1 MNNET
6 LQSEAPIMQV
16 EDLAV
21 TFYSPNGTFR
31 AVRDA
36 SLEITRG
43 EVLGLVGESGC
54 GKSTVA
60 FAMMGYLPGT
70 AEVEGAV
77 RFEGVDITSLSSAEL
92 MELRGN
98 RIAMVYQDP
107 VTSLNPSM
115 RVGPQVEEALLQHL
129 DIDSETARARS
140 VELFD
145 SVGLAD
151 PDRIGRRYPHQLS
164 GGQQQRVVIAM
175 ALACDPHL
183 LIMDEP
189 TTGLDVTTEATIL
202 DLIVELKDR
211 VNAGI
216 LFVSHNLGVIARVAD
231 RVAVMYAGEI
241 VEQAPVRELF
251 KNPSHPYTAGLLSC
265 VPQPPEDD
273 GVERQ
278 LSSIPG
284 TVFDAQNEQA
294 EECLFA
300 PRCPLAQE
308 RCTTQSPPL
317 VDTRGNHPHLNP
329 LPSRERGQAEPHS
342 TSSGGHLSRCFF
354 HRDVTADIW
363 GDALERVEKPPEQIE
378 SPVLNVSGLR
388 KFYGGGRRKYILFG
402 PPVAPPVRA
411 LMDMDMRIGS
421 GRTTGIVGESGSGKS
436 TAARAIVGL
445 EPKDRGNL
453 QLHGQD
459 LEGDVHDRTEDQRSS
474 MRMVFQNPTAS
485 LNPKLPV
492 GHTIVRALR
501 KFAGLNKRESNERAE
516 ELMEAVGLDPSFLE
530 RQPTELSGGQQ
541 QRVALAS
548 AFAANPDLV
557 VADEAVSALDVS
569 VQAQVLNLL
578 EDHQRETGNSYVFI
592 THDLGVVRYISD
604 DILVLYA
611 GHVAE
616 YGPSKAVLSAPSH
629 PYTEALL
636 SAAPVP
642 DPDAEPTHIRLE
654 GSVPTLRGAFTGC
667 FFAGRCPRKIGD
679 ICDTTPPPQQS
690 GPNGDNHFINC
701 HIPISELESLQMED
715 SGKAEAAD

>member
-1 MNNET
+1 MAQA
-6 LQSEAPIMQV
+6 LHPDAPLMQV

-36 SLEITRG
+36 SLEISRG

-70 AEVEGAV
+70 AQVDGAV
-77 RFEGVDITSLSSAEL
+77 RFEGVDITSLSSGEI

-115 RVGPQVEEALLQHL
+115 RVGPQVEEVLLQHL
-129 DIDSETARARS
+129 DIDSGAARARS
-140 VELFD
+140 VELFE

-151 PDRIGRRYPHQLS
+151 PDRIGRRYPHELS

-175 ALACDPHL
+175 ALACDPDL

-202 DLIVELKDR
+202 DLIVELKDL

-241 VEQAPVRELF
+241 VEQAPVREIF

-284 TVFDAQNEQA
+284 TVFDAQAEQS

-308 RCTTQSPPL
+308 RCTSQSPPL
-317 VDTRGNHPHLNP
+317 VDTVGAGFKPAP
-329 LPSRERGQAEPHS
+329 
-342 TSSGGHLSRCFF
+342 THLSRCFY
-354 HRDVTADIW
+354 HEDVRADIW
-363 GDALERVEKPPEQIE
+363 GEALARVEKPQEQDDR
-378 SPVLNVSGLR
+378 PVLNVNGLR

-402 PPVAPPVRA
+402 PPVARPVRA
-411 LMDMDMRIGS
+411 LVDVDMKVGS
-421 GRTTGIVGESGSGKS
+421 GRTIGIVGESGSGKS

-445 EPKDRGNL
+445 EPKDRGAL
-453 QLHGQD
+453 ELHGNE
-459 LEGDVHDRTEDQRSS
+459 LESDVHDRTEDQRAA

-501 KFAGLNKRESNERAE
+501 KFAGLNRQESAERAE
-516 ELMEAVGLDPSFLE
+516 ELMEAVGLDPTFLD

-541 QRVALAS
+541 QRVALAG

-569 VQAQVLNLL
+569 VQAQVLNLI
-578 EDHQRETGNSYVFI
+578 EEHQRDTGNSYVFI

-616 YGPSKAVLSAPSH
+616 YGPSKAVLSVPSH

-667 FFAGRCPRKIGD
+667 FFAGRCPRKIGE
-679 ICDTTPPPQQS
+679 ICDTTPPPRQS
-690 GPNGDNHFINC
+690 GPNGGNHYINC
-701 HIPISELESLQMED
+701 HIPISELESLQIAD
-715 SGKAEAAD
+715 SGKPSLAR

>member
-1 MNNET
+1 MNHSDNSDASLIQLEN
-6 LQSEAPIMQV
+6 
-16 EDLAV
+16 LAV
-21 TFYSPNGTFR
+21 TFLTPRGAFR
-31 AVRDA
+31 AVRSA
-36 SLEITRG
+36 SLEIARG

-60 FAMMGYLPGT
+60 FAMMNYLPGT
-70 AEVEGAV
+70 AQVEGAI
-77 RFEGVDITSLSSAEL
+77 RFEGMDISEFSDAEL
-92 MELRGN
+92 RELRGN
-98 RIAMVYQDP
+98 RVAMVYQDP
-107 VTSLNPSM
+107 LTSLNPSM
-115 RVGPQVEEALLQHL
+115 RIGIQIEEVLKQHL
-129 DIDSETARARS
+129 DMDSETAQRRAI
-140 VELFD
+140 ELFA

-151 PDRIGRRYPHQLS
+151 PERIGRRYPHELS

-241 VEQAPVRELF
+241 VEEAPVRELF
-251 KNPSHPYTAGLLSC
+251 KNPRHPYTVGLLSC
-265 VPQPPEDD
+265 VPQPPGDD

-278 LSSIPG
+278 LRSIPG
-284 TVFDAQNEQA
+284 TVFDAQSEQ
-294 EECLFA
+294 EDSCLFA
-300 PRCPLAQE
+300 PRCPMATDICTQE
-308 RCTTQSPPL
+308 PPPVSHVSDGHVARCHHHADVSDDL
-317 VDTRGNHPHLNP
+317 WGEL
-329 LPSRERGQAEPHS
+329 RER
-342 TSSGGHLSRCFF
+342 L
-354 HRDVTADIW
+354 V
-363 GDALERVEKPPEQIE
+363 KPP
-378 SPVLNVSGLR
+378 SNGGLPVLNAEDLR
-388 KFYGGGRRKYILFG
+388 KFYGGGRKKYILFG
-402 PPVAPPVRA
+402 PPVRRPVRA
-411 LMDMDMRIGS
+411 LVDVDMRVDG
-421 GRTTGIVGESGSGKS
+421 GRTLGIVGESGSGKS

-445 EPKDRGNL
+445 EARDRGIL
-453 QLHGQD
+453 ELRGQA
-459 LEGDVHDRTEDQRSS
+459 LEGDVGDRTEEQRSS

-485 LNPKLPV
+485 LNPKLPIK
-492 GHTIVRALR
+492 HAITRALR
-501 KFAGLNKRESNERAE
+501 KFAGVSRSESQERAE
-516 ELMEAVGLDPSFLE
+516 QLMNAVGLDPLYLDRRPS
-530 RQPTELSGGQQ
+530 ELSGGQQ

-548 AFAANPDLV
+548 AFAANPELV

-578 EDHQRETGNSYVFI
+578 EEHQRETGNSYVFI
-592 THDLGVVRYISD
+592 THDLGVVRYVSD

-616 YGPSKAVLSAPSH
+616 YGPSEAVLSEPSH

-654 GSVPTLRGAFTGC
+654 GSVPTLRTAFKGC

-679 ICDTTPPPQQS
+679 ICDNEPPPQQQGAGGAS
-690 GPNGDNHFINC
+690 HVINC
-701 HIPISELESLQMED
+701 HIPIDELEQLQSAD
-715 SGKAEAAD
+715 VPGRSTAAD

>member
-1 MNNET
+1 MAQA
-6 LQSEAPIMQV
+6 LHPDAPLMQV

-70 AEVEGAV
+70 AQVDGAV
-77 RFEGVDITSLSSAEL
+77 RFEGVDITSLSSGEI

-115 RVGPQVEEALLQHL
+115 RVGPQVEEVLLQHL
-129 DIDSETARARS
+129 DIDSGAARARS
-140 VELFD
+140 VELFE

-151 PDRIGRRYPHQLS
+151 PDRIGRRYPHELS

-175 ALACDPHL
+175 ALACDPDL

-241 VEQAPVRELF
+241 VEQAPVREIF

-284 TVFDAQNEQA
+284 TVFDAQAEQS

-308 RCTTQSPPL
+308 SCTSQSPPL
-317 VDTRGNHPHLNP
+317 VDTVGAGLKPAP
-329 LPSRERGQAEPHS
+329 
-342 TSSGGHLSRCFF
+342 THLSRCFF
-354 HRDVTADIW
+354 HEDVRADIW
-363 GDALERVEKPPEQIE
+363 GEALARVEKPQEQDDR
-378 SPVLNVSGLR
+378 PVLNVNGLR

-402 PPVAPPVRA
+402 PPVARPVRA
-411 LMDMDMRIGS
+411 LVDVDMKVGS
-421 GRTTGIVGESGSGKS
+421 GRTIGIVGESGSGKS

-445 EPKDRGNL
+445 EPKDRGAL
-453 QLHGQD
+453 ELHGNE
-459 LEGDVHDRTEDQRSS
+459 LESDVHDRTEDQRAA

-501 KFAGLNKRESNERAE
+501 KFAGLNRQESAERAE
-516 ELMEAVGLDPSFLE
+516 ELMEAVGLDPSFLD

-578 EDHQRETGNSYVFI
+578 EEHQRDTGNSYVFI

-616 YGPSKAVLSAPSH
+616 YGPSKAVLSVPSH

-642 DPDAEPTHIRLE
+642 DPDSEPTHIRLE

-667 FFAGRCPRKIGD
+667 FFAGRCPRKIGE
-679 ICDTTPPPQQS
+679 ICDTTPPPRQS
-690 GPNGDNHFINC
+690 GPNGGNHYINC
-701 HIPISELESLQMED
+701 HIPISELESLQIAD
-715 SGKAEAAD
+715 SGKPSLAR

>member
-1 MNNET
+1 MNDSDN
-6 LQSEAPIMQV
+6 SDAPLIKL
-16 EDLAV
+16 ENLAV
-21 TFYSPNGTFR
+21 TFNTPRGAFR

-36 SLEITRG
+36 SLEISRG
-43 EVLGLVGESGC
+43 ETLGLVGESGC

-60 FAMMGYLPGT
+60 FAMMNYLPDT
-70 AEVEGAV
+70 AQVDGSI
-77 RFEGVDITSLSSAEL
+77 RFEGMEIAEFSASEL
-92 MELRGN
+92 RELRGN

-107 VTSLNPSM
+107 LTSLNPSM
-115 RVGPQVEEALLQHL
+115 RVGPQIEEVLKLHL
-129 DIDSETARARS
+129 DLDAEAARQRS
-140 VELFD
+140 VELFE

-151 PDRIGRRYPHQLS
+151 PGRIGRRYPHQLS
-164 GGQQQRVVIAM
+164 GGMQQRVVIAM

-231 RVAVMYAGEI
+231 RVAVMYSGEI
-241 VEQAPVRELF
+241 VEEAPVRELF
-251 KNPSHPYTAGLLSC
+251 NNPSHPYTAGLLSC
-265 VPQPPEDD
+265 VPQPPGDD
-273 GVERQ
+273 GIERQ
-278 LSSIPG
+278 LRSIPG
-284 TVFDAQNEQA
+284 SVFDAQMEQTSS
-294 EECLFA
+294 CLFA
-300 PRCPLAQE
+300 PRCPLARE
-308 RCTTQSPPL
+308 TCLSSSPSL
-317 VDTRGNHPHLNP
+317 ASISAN
-329 LPSRERGQAEPHS
+329 
-342 TSSGGHLSRCFF
+342 GHTARCFYN
-354 HRDVTADIW
+354 DEVNDGIW
-363 GDALERVEKPPEQIE
+363 GDLLERVVKPASEDTTPALYAED
-378 SPVLNVSGLR
+378 LR

-402 PPVAPPVRA
+402 PPVRPPVRA
-411 LMDMDMRIGS
+411 LVDVDMRVDG
-421 GRTTGIVGESGSGKS
+421 GRTLGIVGESGSGKS

-445 EPKDRGNL
+445 EARDGGDL
-453 QLHGQD
+453 QLRGEA
-459 LEGDVHDRTEDQRSS
+459 LEGDVEDRTSDQRSA

-485 LNPKLPV
+485 LNPKLPIK
-492 GHTIVRALR
+492 HAINRALR
-501 KFAGLNKRESNERAE
+501 KFAGVRRGEIRERSE
-516 ELMEAVGLDPSFLE
+516 ELMYSVGLDPQYLDRLPS
-530 RQPTELSGGQQ
+530 ELSGGQQ

-578 EDHQRETGNSYVFI
+578 EQRQRETGNAYVFI
-592 THDLGVVRYISD
+592 THDLGVVRYVSD

-616 YGPSKAVLSAPSH
+616 YGPSEAVLSTPSH

-654 GSVPTLRGAFTGC
+654 GSVPTLRSAFKGC

-679 ICDTTPPPQQS
+679 ICDTEPPPEQRVPGS
-690 GPNGDNHFINC
+690 DGHMINC
-701 HIPISELESLQMED
+701 HIPVEELGRLQRDGISPSPTP
-715 SGKAEAAD
+715 A

>member
-1 MNNET
+1 MT
-6 LQSEAPIMQV
+6 LALNPDAPLMQV

-21 TFYSPNGTFR
+21 TFYTARGTFR
-31 AVRDA
+31 AVREA
-36 SLEITRG
+36 SLEIARG

-70 AEVEGAV
+70 AEVDGSV
-77 RFEGVDITSLSSAEL
+77 QFEGVDINSLSQTDL
-92 MELRGN
+92 MDLRGN

-107 VTSLNPSM
+107 GTSLNPSM
-115 RVGPQVEEALLQHL
+115 RVGPQVEEVLRRHL
-129 DIDSETARARS
+129 EMDAEAARTRS
-140 VELFD
+140 IELFE

-151 PDRIGRRYPHQLS
+151 PQTIGSRYPHQLS
-164 GGQQQRVVIAM
+164 GGMQQRVVIAM
-175 ALACDPHL
+175 ALACEPDL

-231 RVAVMYAGEI
+231 RVAVMYAGEV

-251 KNPSHPYTAGLLSC
+251 NNPSHPYTAGLLSC
-265 VPQPPEDD
+265 VPQPPGDD

-284 TVFDAQNEQA
+284 TVFDAQAEQSA
-294 EECLFA
+294 ECLFA
-300 PRCPLAQE
+300 PRCPLAQDS
-308 RCTTQSPPL
+308 CTSQSPPL
-317 VDTRGNHPHLNP
+317 VAAG
-329 LPSRERGQAEPHS
+329 A
-342 TSSGGHLSRCFF
+342 GHLSKCLY
-354 HRDVTADIW
+354 HGDVRQDIW
-363 GDALERVEKPPEQIE
+363 GEAEARVEKPAERDAT
-378 SPVLNVSGLR
+378 PVLSAESLR
-388 KFYGGGRRKYILFG
+388 KFYGGGRKKYILFG
-402 PPVAPPVRA
+402 PPVVQPVRA
-411 LMDMDMRIGS
+411 LVDVDMQVGS
-421 GRTTGIVGESGSGKS
+421 GRTIGIVGESGSGKS

-445 EPKDRGNL
+445 EPKDRGAL
-453 QLHGQD
+453 ELHGQE
-459 LEGDVHDRTEDQRSS
+459 LKGDVHDRTEDQRSA

-485 LNPKLPV
+485 LNPKLPI
-492 GHTIVRALR
+492 GHTIIRALR
-501 KFAGLNKRESNERAE
+501 KFAGLDRNEGRERAE
-516 ELMEAVGLDPSFLE
+516 ELMDAVGLDPSFLD
-530 RQPTELSGGQQ
+530 RQPIELSGGQQ
-541 QRVALAS
+541 QRVALAG

-616 YGPSKAVLSAPSH
+616 YGPSKAVLNIPSH

-654 GSVPTLRGAFTGC
+654 GSVPTLRAAFTGC
-667 FFAGRCPRKIGD
+667 CFAGRCPRKIGD
-679 ICDTTPPPQQS
+679 ICDTTPPPSQR
-690 GPNGDNHFINC
+690 GPGGESHVINC
-701 HIPISELESLQMED
+701 HIPIEQLESLQIE
-715 SGKAEAAD
+715 SASAPAAAD

>member
-1 MNNET
+1 MT
-6 LQSEAPIMQV
+6 QVSPDLSRSALQPDAPLMQV

-21 TFYSPNGTFR
+21 TFYSPRGTFR
-31 AVRDA
+31 AVRNA

-60 FAMMGYLPGT
+60 FAMMGYLPGS

-77 RFEGVDITSLSSAEL
+77 RFEGVDITSLSPTEL

-115 RVGPQVEEALLQHL
+115 RVGPQVEETLLQHL
-129 DIDSETARARS
+129 DIDANAARAKS
-140 VELFD
+140 VDLFE

-202 DLIVELKDR
+202 DLVVDLKDR

-241 VEQAPVRELF
+241 VEEAPVRELF

-265 VPQPPEDD
+265 VPQPPGDD
-273 GVERQ
+273 GIERQ

-284 TVFDAQNEQA
+284 SVFDAQAPNLD
-294 EECLFA
+294 ECLFA
-300 PRCPLAQE
+300 PRCPLVQDS
-308 RCTTQSPPL
+308 CLSQSPSI
-317 VDTRGNHPHLNP
+317 VNAGAN
-329 LPSRERGQAEPHS
+329 GQHFVKCLYHNDVHS
-342 TSSGGHLSRCFF
+342 
-354 HRDVTADIW
+354 DVW
-363 GDALERVEKPPEQIE
+363 GEDLARVIKPPESSE
-378 SPVLNVSGLR
+378 TPVLNAERLR

-411 LMDMDMRIGS
+411 LVDVDMRVGE
-421 GRTTGIVGESGSGKS
+421 GRTLGIVGESGSGKS

-445 EPKDRGNL
+445 EQKNGGKLELRG
-453 QLHGQD
+453 QT
-459 LEGDVHDRTEDQRSS
+459 LESDVLDRTEDQRAA

-485 LNPKLPV
+485 LNPKLPI

-501 KFAGLNKRESNERAE
+501 KFAGLGRGESRERAE
-516 ELMEAVGLDPSFLE
+516 ELMEAVGLDPSFLDRE
-530 RQPTELSGGQQ
+530 PSELSGGQQ

-578 EDHQRETGNSYVFI
+578 EEHQRQYGNSYVFI
-592 THDLGVVRYISD
+592 THDLGVVRYVSD

-616 YGPSKAVLSAPSH
+616 YGPAAEVLSAPSH

-636 SAAPVP
+636 SAAPTP
-642 DPDAEPTHIRLE
+642 DPDAEPTNIRLE
-654 GSVPTLRGAFTGC
+654 GSVPTLRSAFKGC
-667 FFAGRCPRKIGD
+667 FFADRCPRKLGD
-679 ICDTTPPPQQS
+679 VCDTTPPPEQHGPS
-690 GPNGDNHFINC
+690 GIGHTINC
-701 HIPISELESLQMED
+701 HIPIQELATMQS
-715 SGKAEAAD
+715 

>member
-1 MNNET
+1 MNHT
-6 LQSEAPIMQV
+6 DSAEAPLIQL
-16 EDLAV
+16 ENLAV
-21 TFYSPNGTFR
+21 TFQTPRGSFR
-31 AVRDA
+31 AVRSA
-36 SLEITRG
+36 SLEISRG

-60 FAMMGYLPGT
+60 FAMMNYLPGT
-70 AEVEGAV
+70 AQVEGAV
-77 RFEGVDITSLSSAEL
+77 RFEGMDIADISDSDLR
-92 MELRGN
+92 ELRGN

-107 VTSLNPSM
+107 ITSLNPSM
-115 RVGPQVEEALLQHL
+115 RVGPQIEEAIREHL
-129 DIDSETARARS
+129 DMDSDAVQRRA

-151 PDRIGRRYPHQLS
+151 PERIGSRYPHELS

-241 VEQAPVRELF
+241 VEEAPVRELF
-251 KNPSHPYTAGLLSC
+251 KNPRHPYTVGLLSC
-265 VPQPPEDD
+265 VPQPPGDD
-273 GVERQ
+273 GVELQ
-278 LSSIPG
+278 LRSIPG
-284 TVFDAQNEQA
+284 TVFDAQNMQTDS
-294 EECLFA
+294 CLFA
-300 PRCPLAQE
+300 PRCPLARDECHQA
-308 RCTTQSPPL
+308 SPPIAQVADGHAAKCFYHSEVTDDL
-317 VDTRGNHPHLNP
+317 WGEL
-329 LPSRERGQAEPHS
+329 RER
-342 TSSGGHLSRCFF
+342 L
-354 HRDVTADIW
+354 V
-363 GDALERVEKPPEQIE
+363 KPP
-378 SPVLNVSGLR
+378 SNGGLPVLNAEDLR

-402 PPVAPPVRA
+402 PPVRQPVRA
-411 LMDMDMRIGS
+411 LVDVDMEVES
-421 GRTTGIVGESGSGKS
+421 GRTLGIVGESGSGKS

-445 EPKDRGNL
+445 EARDRGTL
-453 QLHGQD
+453 ELRGQT
-459 LEGDVHDRTEDQRSS
+459 LEGDVGDRTEEQRSS

-485 LNPKLPV
+485 LNPKLPIK
-492 GHTIVRALR
+492 HAITRALR
-501 KFAGLNKRESNERAE
+501 KFAGVSRSESQQRAE
-516 ELMEAVGLDPSFLE
+516 QLMNAVGLDPLYLNRRPS
-530 RQPTELSGGQQ
+530 ELSGGQQ

-548 AFAANPDLV
+548 AFAASPDLV

-578 EDHQRETGNSYVFI
+578 EEHQRETGNSYVFI
-592 THDLGVVRYISD
+592 THDLGVVRYVSD

-616 YGPSKAVLSAPSH
+616 YGPSEAVLSAPSH

-642 DPDAEPTHIRLE
+642 DPDAEPSHIRLE
-654 GSVPTLRGAFTGC
+654 GSVPTLRSEFTGC

-679 ICDTTPPPQQS
+679 ICDNEPPPEQR
-690 GPNGDNHFINC
+690 GAGGDTHIINC
-701 HIPISELESLQMED
+701 HIPVAELEQLQR
-715 SGKAEAAD
+715 ADQIAS

>member
-1 MNNET
+1 MNHT
-6 LQSEAPIMQV
+6 DSAEAPLIQL
-16 EDLAV
+16 ENLAV
-21 TFYSPNGTFR
+21 TFQTPRGSFR
-31 AVRDA
+31 AVRSA
-36 SLEITRG
+36 SLEIARG

-60 FAMMGYLPGT
+60 FAMMNYLPGT
-70 AEVEGAV
+70 AQVEGAV
-77 RFEGVDITSLSSAEL
+77 RFEGMDIADISDSDLR
-92 MELRGN
+92 ELRGN

-107 VTSLNPSM
+107 ITSLNPSM
-115 RVGPQVEEALLQHL
+115 RVGPQIEEAIREHL
-129 DIDSETARARS
+129 DMDSDAVQRRA

-151 PDRIGRRYPHQLS
+151 PERIGSRYPHELS

-241 VEQAPVRELF
+241 VEEAPVRELF
-251 KNPSHPYTAGLLSC
+251 KNPRHPYTVGLLSC
-265 VPQPPEDD
+265 VPQPPGDD
-273 GVERQ
+273 GVELQ
-278 LSSIPG
+278 LRSIPG
-284 TVFDAQNEQA
+284 TVFDAQNMQTDS
-294 EECLFA
+294 CLFA
-300 PRCPLAQE
+300 PRCPLARDECHQ
-308 RCTTQSPPL
+308 TSPPIAQVADGHAAKCFYHSEVTDDL
-317 VDTRGNHPHLNP
+317 WGEL
-329 LPSRERGQAEPHS
+329 RER
-342 TSSGGHLSRCFF
+342 L
-354 HRDVTADIW
+354 V
-363 GDALERVEKPPEQIE
+363 KPP
-378 SPVLNVSGLR
+378 SNGGLPVLNAEDLR

-402 PPVAPPVRA
+402 PPVRQPVRA
-411 LMDMDMRIGS
+411 LVDVDMEVES
-421 GRTTGIVGESGSGKS
+421 GRTLGIVGESGSGKS

-445 EPKDRGNL
+445 EARDRGTL
-453 QLHGQD
+453 ELRGQT
-459 LEGDVHDRTEDQRSS
+459 LEGDVGDRTEEQRSS

-485 LNPKLPV
+485 LNPKLPIK
-492 GHTIVRALR
+492 HAITRALR
-501 KFAGLNKRESNERAE
+501 KFAGVSRSESQQRAE
-516 ELMEAVGLDPSFLE
+516 QLMNAVGLDPLYLNRRPS
-530 RQPTELSGGQQ
+530 ELSGGQQ

-548 AFAANPDLV
+548 AFAASPDLV

-578 EDHQRETGNSYVFI
+578 EEHQRETGNSYVFI
-592 THDLGVVRYISD
+592 THDLGVVRYVSD

-616 YGPSKAVLSAPSH
+616 YGPSEAVLSAPSH

-642 DPDAEPTHIRLE
+642 DPDAEPSHIRLE
-654 GSVPTLRGAFTGC
+654 GSVPTLRSEFTGC

-679 ICDTTPPPQQS
+679 ICDNEPPPEQR
-690 GPNGDNHFINC
+690 GAGGDTHIINC
-701 HIPISELESLQMED
+701 HIPVAELEQLQR
-715 SGKAEAAD
+715 ADQIAS

>member
-1 MNNET
+1 MD
-6 LQSEAPIMQV
+6 QAIQPDAPLMQV

-31 AVRDA
+31 AVRNA
-36 SLEITRG
+36 SLEIARG

-70 AEVEGAV
+70 AQVDGAV
-77 RFEGVDITSLSSAEL
+77 RFEGVDITSLSSSEL

-98 RIAMVYQDP
+98 RISIVYQDP

-115 RVGPQVEEALLQHL
+115 RVGPQVEEVLTQHL
-129 DIDSETARARS
+129 DLDADDALARS

-241 VEQAPVRELF
+241 VEQAPVREIF

-265 VPQPPEDD
+265 VPQPPGDD

-284 TVFDAQNEQA
+284 TVFDAQTEQSA
-294 EECLFA
+294 ECLFA

-308 RCTTQSPPL
+308 SCTSQSPPL
-317 VDTRGNHPHLNP
+317 VDTGD
-329 LPSRERGQAEPHS
+329 
-342 TSSGGHLSRCFF
+342 GHLSRCFF
-354 HRDVTADIW
+354 HGDVRSDIW
-363 GDALERVEKPPEQIE
+363 GEALARVEKPQEQVE

-402 PPVAPPVRA
+402 PPVAKPVRA
-411 LMDMDMRIGS
+411 LVDVDMKVGS
-421 GRTTGIVGESGSGKS
+421 GRTIGIVGESGSGKS

-445 EPKDRGNL
+445 EPKDRGAL
-453 QLHGQD
+453 ELHGNE
-459 LEGDVHDRTEDQRSS
+459 LESDVHDRTEDQRAA

-501 KFAGLNKRESNERAE
+501 KFAGLNRQESNERAE
-516 ELMEAVGLDPSFLE
+516 ELMEAVGLDPTFS
-530 RQPTELSGGQQ
+530 T
-541 QRVALAS
+541 
-548 AFAANPDLV
+548 ANPPSS
-557 VADEAVSALDVS
+557 AAVSNSEWRLQALSPPTPTSWSRTKPSPPWTFQSKHRYSTSSRTTNGRRATPTCSLPMISESCATSRTTSCAVRGSRGRVWAIEGRTERTVAS
-569 VQAQVLNLL
+569 VHRGAAVRRAGAGPGRRADSYQARRLSSDTSWSLHRLL
-578 EDHQRETGNSYVFI
+578 LRGKMPQEARGDLRHNTATQTKRTRRGQSLHQLPHPHIGTG
-592 THDLGVVRYISD
+592 
-604 DILVLYA
+604 
-611 GHVAE
+611 
-616 YGPSKAVLSAPSH
+616 
-629 PYTEALL
+629 
-636 SAAPVP
+636 
-642 DPDAEPTHIRLE
+642 
-654 GSVPTLRGAFTGC
+654 VPTGSGFRGAV
-667 FFAGRCPRKIGD
+667 ARKIERAS
-679 ICDTTPPPQQS
+679 T
-690 GPNGDNHFINC
+690 
-701 HIPISELESLQMED
+701 SETLH
-715 SGKAEAAD
+715 G

>member
-1 MNNET
+1 MN
-6 LQSEAPIMQV
+6 QVASAEAPLIQL

-21 TFYSPNGTFR
+21 TFQTPRGSFR
-31 AVRDA
+31 AVRSA
-36 SLEITRG
+36 SFEISRG

-60 FAMMGYLPGT
+60 FAMMNYLPGT
-70 AEVEGAV
+70 AQVEGAV
-77 RFEGVDITSLSSAEL
+77 RFEGMDIAEFSDSEL
-92 MELRGN
+92 RELRGN
-98 RIAMVYQDP
+98 RVAMVYQDP
-107 VTSLNPSM
+107 LTSLNPSM
-115 RVGPQVEEALLQHL
+115 RIGIQIEEVLRQHL
-129 DIDSETARARS
+129 DLDSDAAQRRS
-140 VELFD
+140 VELFA

-151 PDRIGRRYPHQLS
+151 PERIGNRYPHELS

-241 VEQAPVRELF
+241 VEEAPVRELF
-251 KNPSHPYTAGLLSC
+251 KNPSHPYTVGLLSC
-265 VPQPPEDD
+265 VPQPPGDD

-278 LSSIPG
+278 LKSIPG
-284 TVFDAQNEQA
+284 TVFDAQNMQTDS
-294 EECLFA
+294 CLFA
-300 PRCPLAQE
+300 PRCPLVSDGCVQS
-308 RCTTQSPPL
+308 SPPL
-317 VDTRGNHPHLNP
+317 EIVSEAHFAKCF
-329 LPSRERGQAEPHS
+329 SHS
-342 TSSGGHLSRCFF
+342 
-354 HRDVTADIW
+354 DVTEDLW
-363 GDALERVEKPPEQIE
+363 GDLRVRLVKPP
-378 SPVLNVSGLR
+378 SNGGLPVLNAQSLR
-388 KFYGGGRRKYILFG
+388 KFYGGGRKKYILFG
-402 PPVAPPVRA
+402 PPVRQPVRA
-411 LMDMDMRIGS
+411 LVDVDMQVDG
-421 GRTTGIVGESGSGKS
+421 GRTLGIVGESGSGKS

-445 EPKDRGNL
+445 EARDRGTL
-453 QLHGQD
+453 ELRGQT
-459 LEGDVHDRTEDQRSS
+459 LEGDVGDRTEEQRSS

-485 LNPKLPV
+485 LNPKLPIK
-492 GHTIVRALR
+492 HAITRALR
-501 KFAGLNKRESNERAE
+501 KFAGVSRAE
-516 ELMEAVGLDPSFLE
+516 SQQRAEQLMNAVGLDPLYLNRRPS
-530 RQPTELSGGQQ
+530 ELSGGQQ

-548 AFAANPDLV
+548 AFAASPDLV

-578 EDHQRETGNSYVFI
+578 EEHQRETGNSYVFI
-592 THDLGVVRYISD
+592 THDLGVVRYVSD

-616 YGPSKAVLSAPSH
+616 YGPSDAVLSAPSH

-654 GSVPTLRGAFTGC
+654 GSVPTLRSAFRGC

-679 ICDTTPPPQQS
+679 ICDSEPPPEQQ
-690 GPNGDNHFINC
+690 GPGGDSHEIRC
-701 HIPISELESLQMED
+701 HIPVDELKQLQL
-715 SGKAEAAD
+715 ADQIAS